1 MMKGRFAM
9 CIVAALL
16 SMNAFAQM
24 IPTSRQECNRRCVRH
39 DFPENPKTLRYQEK
53 MAALEEKKKTETDA
67 AKRQEIEKEVAGEN
81 EKRADFLDRLCE
93 KICRDNP
100 EQ

>member
-1 MMKGRFAM
+1 MMKKKCVL
-9 CIVAALL
+9 CIVAGLL
-16 SMNAFAQM
+16 SMSAFAQM

-53 MAALEEKKKTETDA
+53 MTSLEEKKKSETDA
-67 AKRQEIEKEVAGEN
+67 AKRQEIEKEMAGEN